1 MISPKIENQVKKP
14 KAGERILIAAEK
26 AFAKE
31 GFERPSLR
39 DITAAANVNL
49 ASVSYYFGSRD
60 GLVDAV
66 MIRSAKRWNEARIKQ
81 LDRYLSEAH
90 GAPLPVEKIVA
101 SVVDPI
107 LEEAKIAT
115 DGGGYLGS
123 LLGRSMTDPTSRL
136 PNEVGPA
143 YAEVMRRFDEV
154 LERSAPHLERREIL
168 WRLFFGVGGMLRVFT
183 QGDLLN
189 PASGGRSGDPDWE
202 WIRCQLIRFITGGI
216 EAESVN
222 KA

>member
-1 MISPKIENQVKKP
+1 MTTTIEKQSENL
-14 KAGERILIAAEK
+14 KAGERILIAAEQ

-66 MIRSAKRWNEARIKQ
+66 IIRAVKRWNSARIEQ
-81 LDRYLSEAH
+81 LDRYVSEAG
-90 GAPLPVEKIVA
+90 GAPVAVEKIVA
-101 SVVDPI
+101 CMVDPI
-107 LEEAKIAT
+107 LNEAKGAD
-115 DGGGYLGS
+115 DGGGYLGN
-123 LLGRSMTDPTSRL
+123 LLGRSMTDPSSRL

-154 LERSAPHLERREIL
+154 LSRSAPHLERREIF
-168 WRLFFGVGGMLRVFT
+168 WRLFFGVGGMLRIFT

-189 PASGGRSGDPDWE
+189 PASGGRSGEPDWE
-202 WIRCQLIRFITGGI
+202 WIRCQLIQFITGGI
-216 EAESVN
+216 EAGST
-222 KA
+222 KKTL